1 MNTMS
6 TIETGTHFMAA
17 GTALLP
23 GLPGK
28 FTGPPRT
35 LSEAIQAAVDA
46 IEDAALKPVSPDA
59 TSPVSQAR
67 TMLALLVNCYV
78 HQVYSSESAA
88 TLAARDPD
96 FPWLWWEDFPDARA
110 LRRFRAENHAALHDC
125 LTAVLQW
132 LAEQKKIA
140 GELTKINGP
149 QLAQEAS
156 RRITMAAFADSVE
169 LEGK

>member
-1 MNTMS
+1 MS
-6 TIETGTHFMAA
+6 
-17 GTALLP
+17 
-23 GLPGK
+23 
-28 FTGPPRT
+28 FTF
-35 LSEAIQAAVDA
+35 
-46 IEDAALKPVSPDA
+46 
-59 TSPVSQAR
+59 
-67 TMLALLVNCYV
+67 
-78 HQVYSSESAA
+78 YSSESAA